1 MTLDDLGFVS
11 DNPSSSDAIKAS
23 HETLRVMG
31 KKAQRC
37 FSSGFLNVGYV
48 ASSMRDE
55 FDYERSQFYKA
66 TVKWDPVFESDAS
79 TLNLVGDGLIKLNQ
93 AIPGFAD
100 SETVR
105 KLTGL
110 EGKDNG

>member
-1 MTLDDLGFVS
+1 
-11 DNPSSSDAIKAS
+11 
-23 HETLRVMG
+23 
-31 KKAQRC
+31 
-37 FSSGFLNVGYV
+37 
-48 ASSMRDE
+48 MRDE

-93 AIPGFAD
+93 AILGFAD

-110 EGKDNG
+110 EVKDNR